1 MRLHRTLPLLAV
13 PLALALAA
21 TGCSGSGGTT
31 TAPTGPASADNRPLR
46 DGGTLTVGLSADPD
60 ALDPTT
66 SSTLVGREVFTSIC
80 EKLYDIDGTTTI
92 VPELAAA
99 LPVLSDG
106 GKTVTIKLRT
116 GLKFNDGTTMDA
128 AAVKASLE
136 RDKTLPTSTRA
147 SELKPVQAVTVVD
160 PATVRL
166 TLSRPYAP
174 LTATLAD
181 RAGMV
186 MSPTALAAEGANFGA
201 KPVCV
206 GPFSFASR
214 VSGSVITV
222 KRSPYYYDKT
232 KVKLDEIDYKI
243 ITDANVRAANLKS
256 GDIDVGEEMA
266 TSDIASLQASKGI
279 RVLAGGGLGYN
290 GITINVANA
299 TGSTAPPGAV
309 HTPLAEHPELRQ
321 AFELSLDRD
330 AINKV
335 VFNGLY
341 KPDCSPLPLDSRY
354 RAKTTCPGHDV
365 TKAKQLVAR
374 SGVKTPI
381 AVTMSV
387 NADPVAERLA
397 QLIQGMAKDAGFEVK
412 VVPQEFVTQ
421 LAQAAAGRFDTTLVG
436 WSGRVDPSGNLTN
449 LITSRGALNYGAVN
463 DPAIDSDI
471 QQADATTDTA
481 QRTAL
486 YAKAIARQQQID
498 GVIYLYHN
506 LYYLAAAGKV
516 GGIRY
521 WADGLPRF
529 GTAGFVK

>member
-1 MRLHRTLPLLAV
+1 MAAPLTVVLAV
-13 PLALALAA
+13 A
-21 TGCSGSGGTT
+21 GCSGSGTGGTA
-31 TAPTGPASADNRPLR
+31 APTGPASADNRPLR
-46 DGGTLTVGLSADPD
+46 GGGTLTVGLSADPD

-80 EKLYDIDGTTTI
+80 EKLYDIDGTATI

-99 LPVLSDG
+99 LPQLADG
-106 GKTVTIKLRT
+106 GRTVTIKLRT
-116 GLKFNDGTTMDA
+116 GLKFNDGTAMDA
-128 AAVKASLE
+128 AAVKTSLE
-136 RDKTLPTSTRA
+136 RDLTLPTSTRA
-147 SELKPVQAVTVVD
+147 SELSAVSAVAVVD

-166 TLSRPYAP
+166 TLKRPYAP
-174 LTATLAD
+174 ITATLAD

-186 MSPTALAAEGANFGA
+186 MSPTALAAEGVNFGA

-206 GPFSFASR
+206 GPFTLANR

-222 KRSPYYYDKT
+222 RKSPYYYDRA
-232 KVKLDEIDYKI
+232 KVRLDGIDYKI

-266 TSDIASLQASKGI
+266 TSDIASLQATKGM

-299 TGSTAPPGAV
+299 GGSTAPPGAV

-354 RAKTTCPGHDV
+354 RAKTSCPGHDV

-374 SGVKTPI
+374 SGVKTPVP
-381 AVTMSV
+381 VTMSV
-387 NADPVAERLA
+387 DADPVAERLA
-397 QLIQGMAKDAGFEVK
+397 QLIQGLAKDAGFAVK

-421 LAQAAAGRFDTTLVG
+421 LAQAKAGNFDTTLVG
-436 WSGRVDPSGNLTN
+436 WSGRVDPDGNLTN
-449 LITSRGALNYGAVN
+449 LITSRGALNYGAVH
-463 DPAIDSDI
+463 DPAIDSAI
-471 QQADATTDTA
+471 QQAAATTDTA
-481 QRTAL
+481 RRTAL
-486 YAKAIARQQQID
+486 YAQAIARQAQLD